1 MDYVSFITSINPVIL
16 VILLIV
22 LLAGA
27 YSSGFPTDKGGQQHR
42 SEKTLIF
49 HRR

>member
-1 MDYVSFITSINPVIL
+1 MEYVNFITSINPLIL

-27 YSSGFPTDKGGQQHR
+27 YSNWVSH
-42 SEKTLIF
+42 
-49 HRR
+49 

>member
-1 MDYVSFITSINPVIL
+1 VWRKEEEVIMDYVSFITSINPVIL

-27 YSSGFPTDKGGQQHR
+27 YSSWVSH
-42 SEKTLIF
+42 
-49 HRR
+49 

>member
-27 YSSGFPTDKGGQQHR
+27 YSSLGFPLTKAGSSTGP
-42 SEKTLIF
+42 K
-49 HRR
+49 RR

>member
-1 MDYVSFITSINPVIL
+1 MWRKEEEVIMDYVSFITSINPVIL

-27 YSSGFPTDKGGQQHR
+27 YSSWVSH
-42 SEKTLIF
+42 
-49 HRR
+49 

>member
-1 MDYVSFITSINPVIL
+1 MEYVNFITSINPVIL

-27 YSSGFPTDKGGQQHR
+27 YSNWVSH
-42 SEKTLIF
+42 
-49 HRR
+49 